1 MSIFENIFSTK
12 EKPISDPI
20 DQDSPEII
28 SRDITETKEGQDG
41 TLKTL
46 EEVKEAKSR
55 IQDLKLS
62 EYDLLKKRRDTISS
76 LKDLGV
82 SDKEPNSNKRSETFN
97 SILNPIEEEIKK
109 VSEELSETRKD
120 FDMPQNRKEVVKE
133 RYFRLEKLADQN
145 AEDFLETEA
154 GKILKKEIINMPE
167 ESRPESPEEILS
179 WVNKIQFLNPNNPVA
194 DLSEYKK
201 FAETNLRIQK
211 LKEVCDE
218 ELFNLR

>member
-76 LKDLGV
+76 LKNLGV

-133 RYFRLEKLADQN
+133 RHFRLEKLADQN

>member
-133 RYFRLEKLADQN
+133 RHFRLEKLADQN